1 MRKLFFL
8 LLMLFAINSVNAVI
22 YQTTYKG
29 TVKYNGKVLSGATIS
44 VGCMS
49 SDVKTTTTNSDGEFS
64 VQAVAAYSNPVDN
77 PYCTIKITHPDYTN
91 SWYNNYAISEGVTN
105 LGVIDV
111 SAKDMYGY
119 SLIPLKT
126 HFTGSSPAGSTV
138 TVNCIRV
145 AHISYDVY
153 WYPTSSRTVKSD
165 ENGNYDIVVNT
176 ADIGDKCTVVSS
188 ISGMSQSVTFTKS
201 EIMDNYYSVSHD
213 FFNDIVLIT
222 LPQDFS
228 GSVKYDDG
236 STYSCSGNVCAVNK
250 TKSGVIDYEDSD
262 GNTGSYSFNSV
273 SSDLTLSSASVSING
288 YAPINSEITS
298 VCGNTHFT
306 ATTGNGNAF
315 SVNGVALYS
324 GDELTQCT
332 LSLNGVDKTVGL
344 TSSDVVFPIRIS
356 VSVVDDN
363 DQPVSSIISV
373 NQDDYSDASCSGG
386 SCSVKPGSTF
396 TLSVSSGSA
405 SFIKNYA
412 FTSDGSINLHYYDVN
427 INGVSNAGATI
438 SGCGLSTTANSDGSF
453 VMSGSFISESAINCD
468 LTVNA
473 NGFQRIINGVSLS
486 DSGID
491 ARAYLTISGAISVDV
506 GSITNL
512 EFSGAD
518 CSQSSLNYDCLVG
531 YGSSGSII
539 IKSDAY
545 DDATIDFINIQDDLT
560 SDVSLSRKRVN
571 INVVINS
578 DDNVSPQ
585 LSIDSGSCSGSTCF
599 TYYGL
604 PFNLQLTI
612 GSASTTYSD
621 TITSDTTITLYH
633 YNINIHG
640 STVSGATISGCG
652 LSTTANSDGEF
663 SLTGDYL
670 SPTSSDGCDLTASL
684 TGYDSCTVHSSFIND
699 SADLPLYLI
708 YSLEVKAEDYYTH
721 NELSG
726 FNVKAWAGSSIY
738 STSNPLVLNS
748 KFVPD
753 KVNITVSL
761 NGYFSETI
769 TDYPINSESV
779 AVSLKPRAVA
789 YFNHPVNVSI
799 INTKKT
805 QSTLDDEV
813 LFINL
818 SSNSDGV
825 VSIPVPDNTEFLI
838 NVTDP
843 LYKNIVLGPFTAVG
857 ETKFIGSES
866 DRINLELSHN
876 LNPSKAPVVESI
888 VFNPSSPSVSDV
900 INVSI
905 SASDVNGGN
914 DDITACYLR
923 IDDSLQE
930 HLMNGNYGSSII
942 NAYLLIGPL
951 TSGSHSVSVY
961 CKDDVN
967 GFGLRRESQI
977 VIGSSDSDNN
987 DNSDNNESN
996 NDSESINSIEKLRE
1010 LTTKY
1015 ELLAKSGLVNDEL
1028 TQLFI
1033 NASDNPTEDNLNLLN
1048 NAIPLMTINGT
1059 IDLSSVESDSISI
1072 ARAVTTIL
1080 GKSYSDNVLSSII
1093 SKPSFKRSAYR
1104 FTLNGV
1110 NKTIITLRV
1119 YSDVDN
1125 HDAVIADFVPA
1136 KSLAPNSITFN
1147 DGSITYFKG
1156 VRSGYNVFEYV
1167 VDGWF
1172 DEASDPILIDLGNN
1186 GFTSIWNSIT
1196 GFSVSGFSIIGL
1208 IIGLLLIV
1216 LFLFRRYHH

>member
-1 MRKLFFL
+1 MRRLLFL
-8 LLMLFAINSVNAVI
+8 LLLLFVINIVNAVT
-22 YQTTYKG
+22 YSTTYKG
-29 TVKYNGKVLSGATIS
+29 TVKYNDKVLSGATVTIS
-44 VGCMS
+44 CVNSG
-49 SDVKTTTTNSDGEFS
+49 DKVVTTDEEGEFS
-64 VQAVAAYSNPVDN
+64 VEVKANYYHELEDPC
-77 PYCTIKITHPDYTN
+77 CTIGITHPDYTGT
-91 SWYNNYAISEGVTN
+91 WYKNYAINMKGDTTN

-111 SAKDMYGY
+111 STRDMYSY
-119 SLIPLKT
+119 VLVPKQT
-126 HFTGSSPAGSTV
+126 HFTGSSPVGSTISV
-138 TVNCIRV
+138 TCTETVHYLFSTYEITTASV
-145 AHISYDVY
+145 
-153 WYPTSSRTVKSD
+153 TGSSD
-165 ENGNYDIVVNT
+165 GDYDIVVNT
-176 ADIGDKCTVVSS
+176 KDIGDECIVTSLMN
-188 ISGMSQSVTFTKS
+188 GMSQSVTLTHSSIKN
-201 EIMDNYYSVSHD
+201 DYYSVSHD
-213 FFNDIVLIT
+213 FFTNFVLIT
-222 LPQDFS
+222 LPS
-228 GSVKYDDG
+228 GFTGTINYDDE
-236 STYSCSGNVCAVNK
+236 SSNSCSSNVCAVNK
-250 TKSGVIDYEDSD
+250 NKNGVINYHDGN
-262 GNTGSYSFNSV
+262 GNTGSYSFNGV
-273 SSDLTLSSASVSING
+273 NSDLTLSSASVDING
-288 YAPINSEITS
+288 YAPINSEITAN
-298 VCGNTHFT
+298 CGNTQLT
-306 ATTGNGNAF
+306 AETGDSVDF
-315 SVNGVALYS
+315 SIKSVILYS
-324 GDELTQCT
+324 GDEPTECI
-332 LSLNGVDKTVGL
+332 LSLNDDEVTAGL
-344 TSSDVVFPIRIS
+344 TSSNVVFPITVS
-356 VSVVDDN
+356 VSVVDEN
-363 DQPVSSIISV
+363 NQPVTSTISV
-373 NQDDYSDASCSGG
+373 SQSDYDASCKSG

-396 TLSVSSGSA
+396 TLSITSGSA
-405 SFIKNYA
+405 SFSKDYSFN
-412 FTSDGSINLHYYDVN
+412 SDGSITLNYYNVN

-438 SGCGLSTTANSDGSF
+438 TGCGLSAIAGSDGSF
-453 VMSGSFISESAINCD
+453 VMSGSFISESMTNYCD

-473 NGFQRIINGVSLS
+473 NGYERTLNSVSLS
-486 DSGID
+486 ASNID
-491 ARAYLTISGAISVDV
+491 ARAYLTISGAISVDI
-506 GSITNL
+506 GSLTSI

-518 CSQSSLNYDCLVG
+518 CSQSNLNYNCIVG

-545 DDATIDFINIQDDLT
+545 DDAIIDFTNIVDDLT
-560 SDVSLSRKRVN
+560 SDVSLNRKRVS
-571 INVVINS
+571 INVIVNS
-578 DDNVSPQ
+578 DDNASPQ
-585 LSIDSGSCSGSTCF
+585 LSIDSGSCTGSSCSA
-599 TYYGL
+599 YYGL
-604 PFNLQLTI
+604 PFNLQVI
-612 GSASTTYSD
+612 VGSASTTYSD
-621 TITSDTTITLYH
+621 SLTADTTITLYH

-640 STVSGATISGCG
+640 STISGATITGCG
-652 LSTTANSDGEF
+652 LSATANSDGEF

-670 SPTSSDGCDLTASL
+670 SPISSDGCELTASL
-684 TGYDSCTVHSSFIND
+684 TGYDSFTTHSSFIND
-699 SADLPLYLI
+699 SADMPLYMI

-726 FNVKAWAGSSIY
+726 FTVKAWTDSTIY

-753 KVNITVSL
+753 KINITVSL

-769 TDYPINSESV
+769 TDYSINSESV

-789 YFNHPVNVSI
+789 YFNHPVNISV

-805 QSTLDDEV
+805 QSILDDEL
-813 LFINL
+813 LFVNL

-857 ETKFIGSES
+857 ETKFIGSPS
-866 DRINLELSHN
+866 DRINLELSHD
-876 LNPSKAPVVESI
+876 LNPSKAPVVDSI

-930 HLMNGNYGSSII
+930 YLMSGDYGSSII

-967 GFGLRRESQI
+967 GFGLRRESQVI
-977 VIGSSDSDNN
+977 VGASDSGNNN
-987 DNSDNNESN
+987 DDNES
-996 NDSESINSIEKLRE
+996 SENESVNSIEELSE

-1033 NASDNPTEDNLNLLN
+1033 KASDNPTDSNLNLLN
-1048 NAIPLMTINGT
+1048 NALPLMTINGT

-1080 GKSYSDNVLSSII
+1080 GESYSDNVLSSII
-1093 SKPSFKRSAYR
+1093 SKPLFKRSAYR

-1125 HDAVIADFVPA
+1125 PDAVIADFVPA
-1136 KSLAPNSITFN
+1136 KSLAPNSIAFS
-1147 DGSITYFKG
+1147 DGSITYFRG

-1172 DEASDPILIDLGNN
+1172 DEASDPILIDLSSAN
-1186 GFTSIWNSIT
+1186 GFMGVWNSIT
-1196 GFSVSGFSIIGL
+1196 GFSVSGLFSVIGL

-1216 LFLFRRYHH
+1216 LFLFKHYRH